1 MERRALVV
9 LMSLPALSKSRILA
23 LARAHRGNV
32 AAMTAAAGLSRST
45 MDRRIR
51 ALAGLREILAT
62 RYPRKVR
69 QPRKSG
75 TKEGQAKR

>member
-1 MERRALVV
+1 MG
-9 LMSLPALSKSRILA
+9 MPALSKRRILL

-45 MDRRIR
+45 MDRRIV
-51 ALAGLREILAT
+51 ALGLREILAK

-69 QPRKSG
+69 QPAKSG
-75 TKEGQAKR
+75 RTKGRAIK